1 MRNKLIDIMRD
12 INTMTLAGITTLAKK
27 DTTLS
32 TSDMREFVRG
42 WGDQLEGNLAN
53 LRDLLDED

>member
-27 DTTLS
+27 DS
-32 TSDMREFVRG
+32 TISASDMREFIRG
-42 WGDQLEGNLAN
+42 WGDQLNRNLSK
-53 LRDLLDED
+53 LTELLDDD